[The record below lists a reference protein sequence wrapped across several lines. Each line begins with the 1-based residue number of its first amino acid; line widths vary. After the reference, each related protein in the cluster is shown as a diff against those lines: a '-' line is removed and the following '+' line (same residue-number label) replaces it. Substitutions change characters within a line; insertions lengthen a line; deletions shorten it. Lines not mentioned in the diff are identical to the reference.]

1 MPLDLLQLAIDLKCV
16 HPKRVAYRIP
26 LPPDFCE
33 HKEAPWYQ
41 MARERGIPVAAP
53 EPYAGSPLYD
63 CCNSCNRLLQQ
74 LQQTVATAATDCCNS
89 CESPPLSA

>member
-16 HPKRVAYRIP
+16 HPKRVAHRIP

-53 EPYAGSPLYD
+53 EPYAGSPQPAVCLLQQLQQTAATD
-63 CCNSCNRLLQQ
+63 CCNRLLQQ
-74 LQQTVATAATDCCNS
+74 LRET
-89 CESPPLSA
+89 PPAPPG